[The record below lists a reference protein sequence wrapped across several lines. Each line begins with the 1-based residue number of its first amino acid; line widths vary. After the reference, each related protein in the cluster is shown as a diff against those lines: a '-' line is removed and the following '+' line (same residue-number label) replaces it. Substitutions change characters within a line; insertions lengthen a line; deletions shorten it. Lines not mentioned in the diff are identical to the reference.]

1 MQHCR
6 INFLFM
12 GKRNTKSKQ
21 LVLDIL
27 ESEPCALCHEEF
39 QNRLQETVDRATI
52 YRILNSFC
60 EDGIV
65 HRIISDEGK
74 QYFALCNPCDGK
86 DHNHF
91 HFRCLKCKKVKCM
104 TEEINVNL
112 PGDYHIAGVNAF
124 VSGYCPNC
132 KEKEK

>member
-74 QYFALCNPCDGK
+74 QYFALCKPCDGK

-112 PGDYHIAGVNAF
+112 PGDYQIAGVNAF